1 MFKKSWYV
9 MNGMVELVGENR
21 AYFLA
26 PVLIVLALFSA
37 LCYYVGPQIIV
48 TFIYA
53 GV

>member
-1 MFKKSWYV
+1 MI
-9 MNGMVELVGENR
+9 ELIRENR

-26 PVLIVLALFSA
+26 PVLLALALLSA